1 MTGRPEGGAVGEAAP
16 GPAVVIV
23 SGLSGGGKTAA
34 AKLFEDIGY
43 TVVDNL
49 PGELLPD
56 LAELVSSD
64 SERFAH
70 VAIVLDVRAGDAA
83 MAFGAMRG
91 AFEGRGIQPRVVFLE
106 ARDEVLI
113 RRFSETRHRHP
124 LGDQRGIASSIAEE
138 RRILDPVRSESDIVL
153 DTSDLSLREL
163 RERLFAQLGTTAGP
177 DQLAVQ
183 LISFGFKYGI
193 PLEADLVFDVRFMQN
208 PYYVAD
214 LRQLSGLT
222 EAVREFVLA
231 QPVAGRFLSFL
242 QDFLEFA
249 VPAYIGEGKT
259 RLTIGIGCTGGYHR
273 SIVISEELAAWL
285 RERGFGPVAVFHREL
300 ERA

>member
-1 MTGRPEGGAVGEAAP
+1 MTARPEGGAVGEVAP

-138 RRILDPVRSESDIVL
+138 RRILDPVRSEADIVL

-193 PLEADLVFDVRFMQN
+193 PLESDLVFDVRFMQN

-242 QDFLEFA
+242 EDFLDFA

-273 SIVISEELAAWL
+273 SIVISEELATWL